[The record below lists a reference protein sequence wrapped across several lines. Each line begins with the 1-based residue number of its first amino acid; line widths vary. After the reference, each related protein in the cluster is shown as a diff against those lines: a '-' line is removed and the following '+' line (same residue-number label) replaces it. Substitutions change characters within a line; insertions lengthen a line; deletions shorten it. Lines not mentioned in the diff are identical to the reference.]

1 MVVSFIG
8 GEKAEY
14 PEKATDLS
22 YLITRGRDIQHLN
35 DKHAHMECLS
45 AEVESTSQA
54 TGERQFHAHLRY
66 ELCSLLKTL
75 L

>member
-8 GEKAEY
+8 GGKPEY

-35 DKHAHMECLS
+35 DKHAQMECLS
-45 AEVESTSQA
+45 AEVESTAQA
-54 TGERQFHAHLRY
+54 SVRVMLIVENSTVTEM
-66 ELCSLLKTL
+66 
-75 L
+75 